1 MSQPGSK
8 PKPVPDV
15 WVALLFVSTAALI
28 TGVVFLVWELN
39 KYDWAVAPVT

>member
-28 TGVVFLVWELN
+28 TGIAFLVMELN
-39 KYDWAVAPVT
+39 KYDWSTG